1 MVWPILTRAGI
12 ALAKKYIAKK
22 LVYETV
28 DFFTGEDDY
37 VKKNIYGVKPL
48 EDKKALDMSNEQDIT
63 DYTRTI
69 CGVCPQTYGRIL
81 IIKE

>member
-1 MVWPILTRAGI
+1 ML
-12 ALAKKYIAKK
+12 
-22 LVYETV
+22 
-28 DFFTGEDDY
+28 
-37 VKKNIYGVKPL
+37 KKNIYGVKPL

-69 CGVCPQTYGRIL
+69 CGVYPQTYGRIL

>member
-1 MVWPILTRAGI
+1 MANLNRSRNSFS
-12 ALAKKYIAKK
+12 KKYIAKK

-48 EDKKALDMSNEQDIT
+48 EDKKALDMSNEQNINLSK
-63 DYTRTI
+63 I
-69 CGVCPQTYGRIL
+69 
-81 IIKE
+81 